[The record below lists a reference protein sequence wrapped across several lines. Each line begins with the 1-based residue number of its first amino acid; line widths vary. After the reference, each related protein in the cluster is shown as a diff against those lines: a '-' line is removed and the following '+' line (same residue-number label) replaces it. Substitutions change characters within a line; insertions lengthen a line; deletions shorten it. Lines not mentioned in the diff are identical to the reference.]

1 MQKEQLQEYLE
12 FAKNIAHEAGQVM
25 HQYYR
30 ADQKVEEKSD
40 HSPVTVADTIINSM
54 LIERVKNTFPDH
66 GVMGEEESWQSE
78 KPVVWVC
85 DPIDSTVSFIV
96 HIPTFT
102 FALALVVDGEPLVAV
117 VYNPMTDE
125 MYSAIKNVGAFR
137 NNTKIAVS
145 NRMWGD
151 GALLLRK
158 ASPLQINILDRS
170 DVATDLYSQGVRLIA
185 NHGAVWSGCLI
196 ADGSVDGYLY
206 EGDGPHDVAA
216 VKLLVEEAGGKVT
229 DLLGGEQRYNQPI
242 GGSIVSNCHIHANL
256 IDLVGEHANSRD

>member
-117 VYNPMTDE
+117 VYNPMTEE
-125 MYSAIKNVGAFR
+125 MYSAIKNEGAFR

-145 NRMWGD
+145 DRMWGD

-170 DVATDLYSQGVRLIA
+170 DVATELYSQGVRLIA

-229 DLLGGEQRYNQPI
+229 DLLGGEQNYNEPI
-242 GGSIVSNCHIHANL
+242 GGSIVSNSHIHAKL

>member
-1 MQKEQLQEYLE
+1 MQKTELTLYLE
-12 FAKNIAHEAGQVM
+12 FAKKIAYEAGEIM

-40 HSPVTVADTIINSM
+40 HSPVTVADTMINSL
-54 LIERVKNTFPDH
+54 LIERVKNTFPEH
-66 GVMGEEESWQSE
+66 GVMGEEESWQADKS
-78 KPVVWVC
+78 VVWVC

-102 FALALVVDGEPLVAV
+102 FALALVSDGQPLVSV

-125 MYSAIKNVGAFR
+125 MYWAFKGEGAHR
-137 NNTKIAVS
+137 NTTKIAVS
-145 NRMWGD
+145 DRRWGA
-151 GALLLRK
+151 GSILLRK
-158 ASPLQINILDRS
+158 ASPLQKNILDRS
-170 DVATDLYSQGVRLIA
+170 EIATELYDQGVRLIA

-216 VKLLVEEAGGKVT
+216 VKLLVEEAGGQVT
-229 DLLGGEQRYNQPI
+229 DLAGGEQLYNQPI
-242 GGSIVSNCHIHANL
+242 EGSIVSNSFIHANL
-256 IDLVGEHANSRD
+256 IDLVGKHANSRD

>member
-1 MQKEQLQEYLE
+1 MQKQQLQEYLE
-12 FAKNIAHEAGQVM
+12 FAKNIAREAGQVM

-54 LIERVKNTFPDH
+54 LIDRVKNSFPEH
-66 GVMGEEESWQSE
+66 GVMGEEESWQAE
-78 KPVVWVC
+78 KSVVWVC

-102 FALALVVDGEPLVAV
+102 FALALVVDGQPLVAV
-117 VYNPMTDE
+117 VYNPMTEE
-125 MYSAIKNVGAFR
+125 MYWAIKGGGAFR

-145 NRMWGD
+145 DRDWGQ

-170 DVATDLYSQGVRLIA
+170 DVATELYSLGIRLVA

-216 VKLLVEEAGGKVT
+216 IKLLVEEAGGQVT
-229 DLLGGEQRYNQPI
+229 DLLGDEQNYNKPI
-242 GGSIVSNCHIHANL
+242 GGSIVSNGRIHKGLIELVGKHANTR
-256 IDLVGEHANSRD
+256 N

>member
-12 FAKNIAHEAGQVM
+12 FAKNIAREAGQVM

-66 GVMGEEESWQSE
+66 GVMGEEESWQAE

-102 FALALVVDGEPLVAV
+102 FALAL
-117 VYNPMTDE
+117 
-125 MYSAIKNVGAFR
+125 
-137 NNTKIAVS
+137 
-145 NRMWGD
+145 
-151 GALLLRK
+151 
-158 ASPLQINILDRS
+158 
-170 DVATDLYSQGVRLIA
+170 GVRLIA

-196 ADGSVDGYLY
+196 ADGSV
-206 EGDGPHDVAA
+206 
-216 VKLLVEEAGGKVT
+216 
-229 DLLGGEQRYNQPI
+229 
-242 GGSIVSNCHIHANL
+242 
-256 IDLVGEHANSRD
+256 VG